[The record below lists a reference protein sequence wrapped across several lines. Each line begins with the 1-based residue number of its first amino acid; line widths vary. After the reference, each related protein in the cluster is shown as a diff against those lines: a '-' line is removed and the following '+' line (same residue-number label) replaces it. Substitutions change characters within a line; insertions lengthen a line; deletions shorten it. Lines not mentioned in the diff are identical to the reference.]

1 MIPKNR
7 VCLAYALMH
16 TQTHKHT
23 STRTHTHTPTHTHT
37 HTHRHTRTHAH
48 ICVAIVAVC
57 IAKMATVSNLYGDP
71 TFRRRCLSFQYKCD
85 TAHFPQQETATKD
98 RPIKMHSTGLFTILL
113 NQLIF
118 IATTAKQML
127 VITCRT
133 MTVGHRQAHPKR
145 VHI

>member
-1 MIPKNR
+1 MFNICADAR
-7 VCLAYALMH
+7 

-23 STRTHTHTPTHTHT
+23 STHTPTHPHT
-37 HTHRHTRTHAH
+37 HTHQYTRTHAH

-85 TAHFPQQETATKD
+85 TAHFPQQETVTKD

-127 VITCRT
+127 VITRRT
-133 MTVGHRQAHPKR
+133 MTVSHRQAHPKR